1 MGSDSGDDTQTGVP
15 QAAIDEFWDS
25 LITKKPAKVTKIFPQ
40 SLYANLLPPH
50 NPIGKVTGKNAAE
63 SYRAAAAECSA
74 RVKRIV
80 KECIRTNEK
89 FTDPDFDISNLSDGN
104 CLEGLMHWYNEN
116 NEKSPAVSA
125 SQLGRA
131 LSTLVESGVFM
142 GDGAPFDFNTT
153 AKILTQKSNRS
164 SDGPKSVHRIDWIFD
179 KPEFVIDGFSSSDLK
194 QGSSGDCWF
203 IAAASTIC
211 ANPSLMN
218 KVCVARDEECGV
230 YGFVF
235 YRDGEWVWTVV
246 DDNLYLN
253 IADFDAQWGDRYDP
267 TNAREIKYKKNY
279 QTGSEAL
286 YFASCADE
294 NETWLPLLE
303 KAYAKIHG
311 DYGAIAGGW
320 SGEAVEDLTG
330 GVTTKILTNRVLRK
344 EKLWEELLKVGKD
357 FLFSASSPSSYGDD
371 SDALKGLALSHAY
384 SVLKAVDEKDENG
397 KKYRLVLIR
406 NPWGSRQNA
415 SIGEWTGPWSDGS
428 REWTPY
434 WLEKLGHKFGD
445 DGLFWMSYDDL
456 LKRFDLLD
464 RTRLFNE
471 EWTVVQRWTSVSVA
485 WVTGY
490 LNMKF
495 SVEIKKAGPTVF
507 VLCQL
512 DERYFRG
519 LEGKYSFDLHF
530 ILQEKNAAVGD
541 HLVRARG
548 PWFGNRSISA
558 EVDLEPGVYE
568 VVPKIVATRDP
579 EEPEVLD
586 VVKKLAER
594 NPQKLRQIGLNYDI
608 ANAKGVFELPEE
620 DKKKKEQEK
629 KEAAEKKAKE
639 KEAEK
644 KEKEEFEA
652 WKKEQ
657 KADYEAWK
665 KRKEQKAKKETKEQ
679 ASESKEDVK
688 DSKTQTEQG
697 DVPKDPVA
705 DTEDKK
711 DGTPPSASEG
721 NNTDETAGLPPKTT
735 DSEPKSPTA
744 APESTTT
751 EDANEPTPPSDTPSN
766 STSSDPTP
774 HPDASTSAS
783 ASQPPPAPADVAAPE
798 QHLPPPS
805 PAPHTSSSRPAVDD
819 DDAPFQGNAPIY
831 GNNVPVYGDTPVP
844 PPPPRELPKP
854 DNELKPWN
862 AVCVLGLR
870 VYTLDAEVSI
880 KLVKPQSVEEAS
892 ILDVDGGTQ
901 AGATM

>member
-1 MGSDSGDDTQTGVP
+1 M
-15 QAAIDEFWDS
+15 
-25 LITKKPAKVTKIFPQ
+25 
-40 SLYANLLPPH
+40 
-50 NPIGKVTGKNAAE
+50 
-63 SYRAAAAECSA
+63 
-74 RVKRIV
+74 
-80 KECIRTNEK
+80 
-89 FTDPDFDISNLSDGN
+89 
-104 CLEGLMHWYNEN
+104 
-116 NEKSPAVSA
+116 
-125 SQLGRA
+125 
-131 LSTLVESGVFM
+131 
-142 GDGAPFDFNTT
+142 
-153 AKILTQKSNRS
+153 
-164 SDGPKSVHRIDWIFD
+164 
-179 KPEFVIDGFSSSDLK
+179 
-194 QGSSGDCWF
+194 
-203 IAAASTIC
+203 
-211 ANPSLMN
+211 
-218 KVCVARDEECGV
+218 
-230 YGFVF
+230 
-235 YRDGEWVWTVV
+235 
-246 DDNLYLN
+246 
-253 IADFDAQWGDRYDP
+253 
-267 TNAREIKYKKNY
+267 
-279 QTGSEAL
+279 
-286 YFASCADE
+286 
-294 NETWLPLLE
+294 
-303 KAYAKIHG
+303 
-311 DYGAIAGGW
+311 
-320 SGEAVEDLTG
+320 
-330 GVTTKILTNRVLRK
+330 
-344 EKLWEELLKVGKD
+344 
-357 FLFSASSPSSYGDD
+357 
-371 SDALKGLALSHAY
+371 
-384 SVLKAVDEKDENG
+384 
-397 KKYRLVLIR
+397 
-406 NPWGSRQNA
+406 
-415 SIGEWTGPWSDGS
+415 
-428 REWTPY
+428 
-434 WLEKLGHKFGD
+434 
-445 DGLFWMSYDDL
+445 
-456 LKRFDLLD
+456 
-464 RTRLFNE
+464 
-471 EWTVVQRWTSVSVA
+471 
-485 WVTGY
+485 
-490 LNMKF
+490 
-495 SVEIKKAGPTVF
+495 
-507 VLCQL
+507 

-639 KEAEK
+639 KEVEE

-735 DSEPKSPTA
+735 DSEPKSLTADTPTA

-819 DDAPFQGNAPIY
+819 DDDDAPFQGRAPIY
-831 GNNVPVYGDTPVP
+831 GNNAPVYSDTPVP
-844 PPPPRELPKP
+844 PPPPPELPKP
-854 DNELKPWN
+854 ENELKPWN